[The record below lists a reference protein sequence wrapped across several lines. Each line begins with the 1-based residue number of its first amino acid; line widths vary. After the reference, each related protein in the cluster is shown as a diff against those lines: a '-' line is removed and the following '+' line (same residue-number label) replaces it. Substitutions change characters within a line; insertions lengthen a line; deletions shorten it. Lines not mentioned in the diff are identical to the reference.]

1 MNFTA
6 PSDGVSQLG
15 GAATDLSSRK
25 VIRIASYNIR
35 SARGGG
41 LESVCRALG
50 QMNVDLGF
58 LCETKLSDDKYTK
71 FSSNYRVFASKAS
84 TLHSGGV
91 ALVYRQSPYWQVES
105 ERVHGPN
112 VISFE
117 LVSGSR
123 RTLVI
128 GAYIPP
134 SDRSTLEFIDQAI
147 RRCPNLPIMLMGDLN
162 VDLSALRD
170 D

>member
-1 MNFTA
+1 MNFAA
-6 PSDGVSQLG
+6 PSDGVSQPRC
-15 GAATDLSSRK
+15 AADDLSSQR

-35 SARGGG
+35 TARGGG
-41 LESVCRALG
+41 LESVCRALD

-84 TLHSGGV
+84 NPHCGGV
-91 ALVYRQSPYWQVES
+91 ALVHRQSPYWQVES
-105 ERVHGPN
+105 ERVYGPN

-117 LVSGSR
+117 LVSGPQ

-134 SDRSTLEFIDQAI
+134 GDRNTLEFITQAA
-147 RRCPNLPIMLMGDLN
+147 R
-162 VDLSALRD
+162 
-170 D
+170 